1 MNKKQIEDVIGYELR
16 DRTLEEILED
26 FDLSA
31 TDAFLALYNQ
41 GLIDDEILDSLY
53 TSYEA

>member
-1 MNKKQIEDVIGYELR
+1 MNKTQIEDLVSFELQ

-31 TDAFLALYNQ
+31 TDAFWALYNQ

-53 TSYEA
+53 SQYEA